1 MTKPS
6 PRTGTTTTPSPR
18 LRIQFLP
25 PPLRRDGRDGGNPHS
40 GWVELELVRVVRVQ
54 RELVREREEGEVEV
68 EVEEAVARRVL
79 CFLMV

>member
-1 MTKPS
+1 
-6 PRTGTTTTPSPR
+6 
-18 LRIQFLP
+18 
-25 PPLRRDGRDGGNPHS
+25 
-40 GWVELELVRVVRVQ
+40 VELELVRVVRVQ